1 MFGSMGEEVSG
12 SVTGRDRS
20 RQFRY
25 FLHDVREKFPVGVR
39 LPSYRWTRPISEP
52 RPVDSNGLK
61 GGR

>member
-1 MFGSMGEEVSG
+1 MFGSVGEEVSA

-39 LPSYRWTRPISEP
+39 LPSYRWTRSIS
-52 RPVDSNGLK
+52 VAIV
-61 GGR
+61 